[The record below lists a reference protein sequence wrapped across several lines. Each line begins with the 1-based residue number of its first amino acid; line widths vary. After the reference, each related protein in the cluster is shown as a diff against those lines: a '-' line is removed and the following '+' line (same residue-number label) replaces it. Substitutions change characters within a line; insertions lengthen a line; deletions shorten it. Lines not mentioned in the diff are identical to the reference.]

1 MTSAADPL
9 SRTSVIDAHP
19 GRAAV
24 ARVPDPEAV
33 EHETHQRSENE
44 PHDVCRDVVFEQG
57 GEPQPIVRDAEAGE
71 CDAQADERGGHELH
85 ELAKNVL
92 VTNFAEGPVAVTE
105 PVEDDGHRCADKF
118 CAEGCGDPP
127 GVWAVCQSQQVEDS
141 DVDAHPNETHHA
153 ELEKVAQQVR
163 PDALGHGSR
172 RHCHGEPFVS
182 GMGEN
187 RRAPPATRPPVP
199 VKGTSMTRVVGVIG
213 GGQLARMMT
222 PPAIN
227 LGLEIYV
234 LAKESSESA
243 KIAVTALGDH
253 TDTQAL
259 LNFARECD
267 VVTFDHEHVP
277 QSVLTELVA
286 AGVNLQPKPEAL
298 LYAQDKLLMR
308 KRLAELGV
316 PIPGWAEVTTVA
328 EVDAFVAEY
337 GGRAVVKTAR
347 GGYDG
352 KGVRV
357 VSSGTEVADW
367 FAALAQG
374 EALLVEE
381 FVSFTRELAQMIAR
395 RPSGEVA
402 LWPVVETMQA
412 NGVCAEVIA
421 PAPSSAGKVADMA
434 ADIATTIAH
443 GLDVTGVFA
452 VEMFETTDDRILVN
466 ELAMRPHNSGHWS
479 QDGSLTS
486 QFEQHLRAV
495 LDLPLGATAMVA
507 QWAVMSNILG
517 GPASGDLDA
526 ASAQLMAEYPEAKLH
541 LYGKSPRPG
550 RKIGH
555 VNVIGD
561 ELDRAVAAA
570 RGATA
575 FFQD

>member
-1 MTSAADPL
+1 
-9 SRTSVIDAHP
+9 
-19 GRAAV
+19 
-24 ARVPDPEAV
+24 
-33 EHETHQRSENE
+33 
-44 PHDVCRDVVFEQG
+44 
-57 GEPQPIVRDAEAGE
+57 
-71 CDAQADERGGHELH
+71 
-85 ELAKNVL
+85 
-92 VTNFAEGPVAVTE
+92 
-105 PVEDDGHRCADKF
+105 
-118 CAEGCGDPP
+118 
-127 GVWAVCQSQQVEDS
+127 
-141 DVDAHPNETHHA
+141 
-153 ELEKVAQQVR
+153 
-163 PDALGHGSR
+163 
-172 RHCHGEPFVS
+172 
-182 GMGEN
+182 
-187 RRAPPATRPPVP
+187 
-199 VKGTSMTRVVGVIG
+199 MTRVVGVIG

-234 LAKESSESA
+234 LAKENFESA

-253 TDTQAL
+253 TDAQAV

-277 QSVLTELVA
+277 QSVLVELVD
-286 AGVNLQPKPEAL
+286 AGVNLHPKPEAL

-308 KRLAELGV
+308 ERLAELGV
-316 PIPGWAEVTTVA
+316 PIPGWAQVTSA
-328 EVDAFVAEY
+328 SEIDSFIAEY

-357 VSSGTEVADW
+357 VSQSAEVADW
-367 FAALAQG
+367 IEALTAG

-402 LWPVVETMQA
+402 LWPVVETIQS
-412 NGVCAEVIA
+412 NGVCAEVLA
-421 PAPSSAGKVADMA
+421 PAPASAGKVADMA
-434 ADIATTIAH
+434 AHIATTIAH

-495 LDLPLGATAMVA
+495 LDLPLGSTAMVA
-507 QWAVMSNILG
+507 DWAVMSNILG
-517 GPASGDLDA
+517 GPTSGDLDT
-526 ASAQLMAEYPEAKLH
+526 ASVQALAEYPEAKLH
-541 LYGKSPRPG
+541 LYGKTPRPG

-561 ELDRAVAAA
+561 DLDRAVAAA